1 MSLLTEQDLKI
12 LGEGSPMQVRK
23 VLRRF
28 VHTTPERIALM
39 NLCER
44 LDRMERATRFV
55 SKLLE
60 QQLRAQQA
68 GTDVEIVVVRK
79 GKSDGN

>member
-1 MSLLTEQDLKI
+1 MSMLTEHDLKV

-28 VHTTPERIALM
+28 VRTTPERIALM

-44 LDRMERATRFV
+44 LDRLERATRFA

-60 QQLRAQQA
+60 QHLRAEQT
-68 GTDVEIVVVRK
+68 GGEIVVTFLK
-79 GKSDGN
+79 KPTNGKD

>member
-1 MSLLTEQDLKI
+1 MSLLTEQDLQV

-23 VLRRF
+23 VLERF

-60 QQLRAQQA
+60 QHLRAKQT
-68 GTDVEIVVVRK
+68 GGDVEILVLRK
-79 GKSDGN
+79 PTNRKD